1 MTLPGPLGRL
11 DVPVIQ
17 APMAGVQDDVLA
29 LAVARAGGLGSVP
42 CAMLDVDALQHLLER
57 LAPLE
62 LPINLNF
69 FCHRMRE
76 PDPARAQRWR
86 EALAPYRRE
95 WDVAPPDASAAQGT
109 RRPIDAAT
117 VDLLE
122 RYRPAV
128 LSFHF
133 GLPAAPL
140 LRRIKVWG
148 ATVLAS
154 ATTPEEGRWL
164 EQHGADIVIAQGIEA
179 GGHRGHFLSPDLS
192 LQPDTRTLVARLRKA
207 LDVPVVAAGGIGD
220 RGDVVAMLEAGASA
234 VQVGTAYLLCPE
246 ATTSAVHRAALRESS
261 RATAVTNLFSGRPA
275 RGIVNRLMREL
286 GSLSDL
292 PPAFPWATQE
302 LAQLRTRAEA
312 AGCDDFSPL
321 WSGTTPCRDRGT
333 AEVVTRE
340 LGGMV

>member
-1 MTLPGPLGRL
+1 
-11 DVPVIQ
+11 VIQ
-17 APMAGVQDDVLA
+17 ASMAGVQDDVLA

-42 CAMLDVDALQHLLER
+42 CAMLDVDALRRLLER
-57 LAPLE
+57 LAPLA

-69 FCHRMRE
+69 FCHRVRE
-76 PDPARAQRWR
+76 PDPAAAQRWR

-95 WDVAPPDASAAQGT
+95 WDVAPPDASAAHGT

-140 LRRIKVWG
+140 LRRIKAWG

-154 ATTPEEGRWL
+154 ATTFEEGRWL

-192 LQPDTRTLVARLRKA
+192 LQPEARTLVARLRKA
-207 LDVPVVAAGGIGD
+207 LDVPVVAAGAIGA
-220 RGDVVAMLEAGASA
+220 RADVVAMLEAGASA

-246 ATTSAVHRAALRESS
+246 ATPSAVHRAALRESS
-261 RATAVTNLFSGRPA
+261 RATALTNLFSGRPA

-286 GSLSDL
+286 GPLSDL
-292 PPAFPWATQE
+292 PPEFPWAAQE
-302 LAQLRTRAEA
+302 LASLRTRAEA

-321 WSGTTPCRDRGT
+321 WSGTTHCRDLGT
-333 AEVVTRE
+333 AEAVTRE
-340 LGGMV
+340 LGGMA